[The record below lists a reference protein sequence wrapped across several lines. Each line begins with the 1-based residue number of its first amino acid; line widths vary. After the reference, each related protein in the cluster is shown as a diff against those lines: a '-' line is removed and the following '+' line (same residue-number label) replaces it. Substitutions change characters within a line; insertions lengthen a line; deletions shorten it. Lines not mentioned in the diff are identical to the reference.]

1 MRTLAQ
7 LVLAQPFLRVAT
19 MWLVAVGLAHSATAE
34 IVPVNPLAPPVVTL
48 PTAEATKLR
57 ALLGTTFPNVLSDI
71 SPDDRTVVITAAPLG
86 PVFLDLETRATV
98 PLPAAGL
105 RYLRLSE
112 LRWRDPD
119 TLVFIGLDTT
129 IGAISLVAIRRDS
142 GAVDAQPIN
151 LTSFPVSLSPNG
163 QRLLTARVVG
173 PPPPSNA
180 AAASA
185 SAPAEMPASPFIERP
200 LAAFRRPGPATFD
213 RDERL
218 TAQVT
223 TTSVE
228 FATVELASMA
238 TRVLVQV
245 GVDTGF
251 LNPAWSRDATKLAL
265 TFWQPPD
272 NRRGGIVPT
281 ESDSVQDGLGRL
293 PPKKNPLFTSNVL
306 HLFSFDERQIS
317 RTSLRPTI
325 RDGQLFAG
333 VSWSPDA
340 RRFLV
345 EMWEPS
351 FLEGRPYPIYG
362 SPQRS
367 TLRVYSSQG
376 HQLATLA
383 RPEVSVPTNMFFAAN
398 DEVIV
403 SAVWG
408 SSFHLY
414 SYSLSSRVFR
424 RLPTEAGAIYQVRV
438 APRSGDLIFNFS
450 SFQQPY
456 ELYRISTKAATPR
469 ALTNLN
475 AVAAALNQI
484 RVDPVRFRVGRGD
497 HDGRRGH
504 DRGRIRT
511 GYLLQP
517 KGASFP
523 PKHVPLVVWQQGG
536 PTASMTAEWGSF
548 VEQPF
553 NLLPNFGFA
562 LLVVPLPGRL
572 GFGAD
577 FLNALSDHENFGQID
592 IDEQAEIARQL
603 VDAGF
608 TLPSRLGITGCS
620 YGGYF
625 ASQSVTRYPGL
636 YAAANPQCSLLD
648 LVHEFEQ
655 GYKPVMSQL
664 MGRTPTDDPTE
675 YARDSPVANA
685 ARVKA
690 PTLIFAGVRDFLP
703 YEISQRFHDA
713 INAAGTLADFYVFDR
728 EGHGLA
734 FPNSQFVA
742 GQAQIEWFRNH
753 LGHD

>member
-7 LVLAQPFLRVAT
+7 MVLARPFLRAAAT
-19 MWLVAVGLAHSATAE
+19 ALVSLGLARSATAE

-48 PTAEATKLR
+48 PTAEANKLR
-57 ALLGTTFPNVLSDI
+57 ALLGTTFPGLLSDI
-71 SPDDRTVVITAAPLG
+71 SPDDRTVVVTAGPLG
-86 PVFLDLETRATV
+86 PVILDLATRTSV
-98 PLPAAGL
+98 PFPTASL
-105 RYLRLSE
+105 RYLRFTE
-112 LRWRDPD
+112 LRWRDPE

-129 IGAISLVAIRRDS
+129 TGAMSFVSIRRDT
-142 GAVDAQPIN
+142 GAVEARPIN
-151 LTSFPVSLSPNG
+151 LTSFPFSLSPNG
-163 QRLLTARVVG
+163 QRLLVARVVG
-173 PPPPSNA
+173 PPPPSTA

-185 SAPAEMPASPFIERP
+185 SASSEAPASPFIERS
-200 LAAFRRPGPATFD
+200 LTAFRRPGPAIFD

-228 FATVELASMA
+228 FATIELS
-238 TRVLVQV
+238 TTEVRVLVQV
-245 GVDTGF
+245 PVDTG
-251 LNPAWSRDATKLAL
+251 LLSPAWSRDATKLAL
-265 TFWQPPD
+265 TFWQFPN
-272 NRRGGIVPT
+272 NRRGGVVPT
-281 ESDSVQDGLGRL
+281 ENDSVQDGLGRL
-293 PPKKNPLFTSNVL
+293 PPRKNPHFTSNVL
-306 HLFSFDERQIS
+306 HLFSFDEPEIK
-317 RTSLRPTI
+317 RTALRPTL

-351 FLEGRPYPIYG
+351 FLKGRPYPIYG

-376 HQLATLA
+376 RHLATLA
-383 RPEVSVPTNMFFAAN
+383 RPEVSVPTNMFFVAN

-414 SYSLSSRVFR
+414 SYSVSSRAFR
-424 RLPTEAGAIYQVRV
+424 RLPTEAGAIYQLRV
-438 APRSGDLIFNFS
+438 APRSGELVFSFS

-456 ELYRISTKAATPR
+456 ELYRMSTKAATPT

-484 RVDPVRFRVGRGD
+484 RVDPVRFRVGAGG
-497 HDGRRGH
+497 HDGRGGNE
-504 DRGRIRT
+504 RGRLRT
-511 GYLLQP
+511 GFLLQP

-523 PKHVPLVVWQQGG
+523 PKHVPLIVWQQGG
-536 PTASMTAEWGSF
+536 PTASMTVEWGSF

-577 FLNALSDHENFGQID
+577 FLNALSDRDNFGQID

-603 VDAGF
+603 VDRGF

-625 ASQSVTRYPGL
+625 ASQSVTRHPAL

-655 GYKPVMSQL
+655 GYKPVISQL
-664 MGRTPTDDPTE
+664 MGRTPAEAPAE
-675 YARDSPVANA
+675 YARDSPVVNA

-703 YEISQRFHDA
+703 YGISQRFHDA